1 MVSVAIEAPDP
12 VGSTYSSTTNCWRQ
26 GATVVWHVWC
36 TLVDATVLQQTA
48 ESEVPD
54 MFEAPDNVIADA
66 TVSRQA
72 AEKENQAFLK
82 RQVKHLHTSLLYS
95 EIEEDEASN
104 LLEMP
109 DSASAII
116 ANPTET
122 VIQVAGN
129 DSSPQPAAT
138 LRVLI
143 ESAAS
148 YHQCCPVH

>member
-1 MVSVAIEAPDP
+1 
-12 VGSTYSSTTNCWRQ
+12 
-26 GATVVWHVWC
+26 
-36 TLVDATVLQQTA
+36 
-48 ESEVPD
+48 

-138 LRVLI
+138 LHVLI

>member
-1 MVSVAIEAPDP
+1 MSDTCDAA
-12 VGSTYSSTTNCWRQ
+12 
-26 GATVVWHVWC
+26 
-36 TLVDATVLQQTA
+36 LVDATVLQQIA

-54 MFEAPDNVIADA
+54 MFEAPDNAIVDA

-72 AEKENQAFLK
+72 GEKENQAFLK
-82 RQVKHLHTSLLYS
+82 RQVKHLQTSLLYS
-95 EIEEDEASN
+95 ELAEDEASN

-116 ANPTET
+116 ANPTKT
-122 VIQVAGN
+122 VIEVAGN
-129 DSSPQPAAT
+129 DSSSQPPAI
-138 LRVLI
+138 LHVLI